1 MIEGDCVFIKK
12 NSDAFI
18 LTESLNKWR
27 IIIILFSRYGKIP
40 RSQLVS
46 EADTNSVD
54 GLTTF

>member
-1 MIEGDCVFIKK
+1 MIEGDCVFIK
-12 NSDAFI
+12 NISDAFI
-18 LTESLNKWR
+18 LTESLNKWV
-27 IIIILFSRYGKIP
+27 IITILFSRYGKIP